1 MATNGPSPYARS
13 MGWRDMT
20 AEEVATLPEA
30 RLGGALLWMVAAAA
44 LLCIVAI
51 AGALFAFHQLRE
63 IGGRYMIAVGLVA
76 AWSLAF
82 IVLTLLRAR
91 VTPVVAGAGFV
102 VWIAYRFFVALLGQT
117 GWPLA
122 IDLLG
127 EAILAAGFCGYM
139 AGGVRPNAY
148 YRRRL
153 PAS

>member
-1 MATNGPSPYARS
+1 MATNGPSPYART

-30 RLGGALLWMVAAAA
+30 RLGGALLWMVVAA
-44 LLCIVAI
+44 LLLCAVAI
-51 AGALFAFHQLRE
+51 VGAAFAFHQLRE
-63 IGGRYMIAVGLVA
+63 IGGRYMIAVGFVA

-82 IVLTLLRAR
+82 VVLTLLRAR
-91 VTPVVAGAGFV
+91 LTPLMASAGLVT
-102 VWIAYRFFVALLGQT
+102 WITYRFSVAVVSHA

-122 IDLLG
+122 IDALG
-127 EAILAAGFCGYM
+127 ESVLAAGFCGYM

-153 PAS
+153 PTS

>member
-1 MATNGPSPYARS
+1 

-51 AGALFAFHQLRE
+51 AGA
-63 IGGRYMIAVGLVA
+63 RYMIAVVFVA
-76 AWSLAF
+76 AWSFAF

-153 PAS
+153 PTS

>member
-1 MATNGPSPYARS
+1 

-20 AEEVATLPEA
+20 AEEAATLPEA
-30 RLGGALLWMVAAAA
+30 RLGGALLWMVVAAA

-51 AGALFAFHQLRE
+51 VGSIFAFHQLRA
-63 IGGRYMIAVGLVA
+63 IGARYMIAVGLVSV
-76 AWSLAF
+76 WSVAF

-91 VTPVVAGAGFV
+91 VTPVIAGAGFV
-102 VWIAYRFFVALLGQT
+102 IWIAYRFSVALFSQT

-127 EAILAAGFCGYM
+127 ETILAAGFCSYM

-153 PAS
+153 PTS

>member
-1 MATNGPSPYARS
+1 
-13 MGWRDMT
+13 
-20 AEEVATLPEA
+20 
-30 RLGGALLWMVAAAA
+30 
-44 LLCIVAI
+44 
-51 AGALFAFHQLRE
+51 
-63 IGGRYMIAVGLVA
+63 
-76 AWSLAF
+76 
-82 IVLTLLRAR
+82 
-91 VTPVVAGAGFV
+91 VTPVVAGAGLV

-153 PAS
+153 PTS

>member
-1 MATNGPSPYARS
+1 MATNDPSPYART

-20 AEEVATLPEA
+20 AEEAATLPEA

-51 AGALFAFHQLRE
+51 AGAVCAFHQLRE
-63 IGGRYMIAVGLVA
+63 IGGRYMIAVGFAA

-82 IVLTLLRAR
+82 IALTLLRAR
-91 VTPVVAGAGFV
+91 VTPVLAGAGLV
-102 VWIAYRFFVALLGQT
+102 VWIAYRFSVALLSQA

-127 EAILAAGFCGYM
+127 EAVLAAGFCGYM
-139 AGGVRPNAY
+139 GGGVRPNAY

-153 PAS
+153 PTS